1 MHADLSSSLCWVS
14 SILWFCHL
22 LMCPYT
28 DPPPTINIDDCD
40 IPVFCTLMING
51 WPVRVCTTPYWM
63 VGGWF
68 VHYGVSVLRCA
79 IFGDF
84 YRIPNLELW
93 IFPFLSLASLA
104 YICFATSWPILFLR
118 RPEPVPYIALNC
130 DCLSLFL
137 GQLARG
143 GTLRCYFI
151 FHLVIFCLSLFPS
164 LLVLEP
170 V

>member
-1 MHADLSSSLCWVS
+1 MLRRCLYVLHP
-14 SILWFCHL
+14 I
-22 LMCPYT
+22 
-28 DPPPTINIDDCD
+28 
-40 IPVFCTLMING
+40 
-51 WPVRVCTTPYWM
+51 WM

-104 YICFATSWPILFLR
+104 YICFATSWSILFLR

-137 GQLARG
+137 RQLARG

-170 V
+170 VYISFTLPLGSISWIYDNTYVL